1 MALYMPTNITPSTL
15 GAIGNGTVDAKKG
28 IDVSWQ
34 VDGQNAMTAFQI
46 KILANT
52 TDSAVLYNTGKKTEG
67 CPFYGRDEKGDV
79 VFFQYAIS
87 ASVLASAK
95 ITNGKNYKLLITQW
109 WNDNQSV
116 TQQSA
121 SVFLCRDTPTL
132 QIGDWTAPG
141 TLVPLHKTV
150 ETFTATYNQA
160 QGDELAWVRWRLWRY
175 DKNRILLADTG
186 AIATSMLQ
194 FRYDSF
200 FDGEKY
206 LLECE
211 GETTNGVPVYASKQ
225 LKCSYDVSP
234 FSGFVQTCVD
244 RKKSGVKLSWP
255 EAIQISGTAIGEYAI
270 EKKKL
275 ILLSGSSVYW
285 SPPPDVSWFPPV
297 SIVWKG
303 LIREIPANVFQIS
316 VMSAD
321 KTSADEAVGLVNA
334 EPEATSL
341 ISVVT
346 QADKIS
352 VVWREKEI
360 GRVEGKFLPNDELT
374 IVLTGE
380 NLYVY
385 RVYENG
391 MYPSELLFPQ
401 DDLFP
406 LESNIMEDAYT
417 GQILIPE
424 FKISSFR
431 LVGPQVCNY
440 FWVKGGDIP
449 ENVLHELIG
458 GGGYSPAFGEDTWLL
473 ANFENELQAGTVQT
487 SEGVSHWD
495 VYRMDDNEQVF
506 SFVSRVYE
514 GREVIDCAVA
524 SQHSYTYY
532 IFGVTS
538 EDKIAT
544 QALRSKPVEVCLWD
558 WTLLVCEEDVGK
570 GYNRSFA
577 GRNYTVSDIFRFSL
591 NVESGTIGNNNAP
604 NLLAN
609 FTRYPMI
616 QQTPQ
621 RYMSGTLAG
630 CLGSVDSEGNYK
642 DTIER
647 RDALLALSQ
656 TTKTLFLKNRKGDLL
671 QIFVCG
677 QITFK
682 TQDATRQQ
690 LLTCS
695 VPWAET
701 GDAKDTSI
709 FIRKGDALWGM

>member
-1 MALYMPTNITPSTL
+1 MALYQPTNVTPSML
-15 GAIGNGTVDAKKG
+15 GALGNGVVDVRNG

-34 VDGQNAMTAFQI
+34 VDGQSPMTAFQI
-46 KILANT
+46 QILENT
-52 TDSAVLYNTGKKTEG
+52 SASKVLYDTGKKTDG

-95 ITNGKNYKLLITQW
+95 ITNGENYKLLITQW

-132 QIGDWTAPG
+132 QIGDWTAPE

-255 EAIQISGTAIGEYAI
+255 EAIQISGTAIGEYSI
-270 EKKKL
+270 EGKDL
-275 ILLSGSSVYW
+275 ILLGGSSVYW
-285 SPPPDVSWFPPV
+285 DPPPNVSWIPPA

-303 LIREIPANVFQIS
+303 IIREIPGNVFQIS
-316 VMSAD
+316 VMSSETTA
-321 KTSADEAVGLVNA
+321 ADEAATLANA

-440 FWVKGGDIP
+440 FWVKGGGIP
-449 ENVLHELIG
+449 ENVLHELMG
-458 GGGYSPAFGEDTWLL
+458 GGVYYPVFGEDTWLL

-487 SEGVSHWD
+487 NEGVSHWD

-514 GREVIDCAVA
+514 SREVLDCAVA

-538 EDKIAT
+538 EDEIAT
-544 QALRSKPVEVCLWD
+544 QALKSNSVMVCLWD
-558 WTLLVCEEDVGK
+558 WTLLVCEEEIGK
-570 GYNRSFA
+570 GHNRSFS
-577 GRNYTVSDIFRFSL
+577 GQNYIVSDIFRFSL
-591 NVESGTIGNNNAP
+591 NVESGTIGNNNTP
-604 NLLAN
+604 NLLTN
-609 FTRYPMI
+609 FTRYPTI

-642 DTIER
+642 DTIKR
-647 RDALLALSQ
+647 RDALLALPQ
-656 TTKTLFLKNRKGDLL
+656 TTKTLFLKNRKGDIF
-671 QIFVCG
+671 QIFIGG

-695 VPWAET
+695 VPWVET

-709 FIRKGDALWGM
+709 FIRKEDALWGM